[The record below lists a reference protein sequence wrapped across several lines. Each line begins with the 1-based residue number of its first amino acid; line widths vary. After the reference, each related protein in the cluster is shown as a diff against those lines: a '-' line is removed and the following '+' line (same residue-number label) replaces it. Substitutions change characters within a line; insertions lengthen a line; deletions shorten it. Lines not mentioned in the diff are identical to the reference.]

1 MGADYSDAL
10 IHDIDLVNFDYEQGG
25 KVESLKG
32 GVQVKKKQR
41 TQKKGRKDLLGKGG
55 T

>member
-10 IHDIDLVNFDYEQGG
+10 MRDIDLVSFDYEQGG

-32 GVQVKKKQR
+32 DVQVKQKKR